1 MNKKPKRI
9 FIIEDDESVQK
20 ILKLMFER
28 AGYEIEISEDGSLI
42 YSEQK
47 QWPDLFLLDKHII
60 GRDGLDICR
69 YLKSNQ
75 STRQIPVIML
85 SATPGIEP
93 LARDAGADD
102 FMEKPFNTS
111 ALMVKVQSYLKQTSG
126 N

>member
-1 MNKKPKRI
+1 MNNKPKRI

-28 AGYEIEISEDGSLI
+28 AGYEIEISEDGSLV
-42 YSEQK
+42 YSEHK

-93 LARDAGADD
+93 MARDAGADD

-111 ALMVKVQSYLKQTSG
+111 ALMNKVQTYLK
-126 N
+126 